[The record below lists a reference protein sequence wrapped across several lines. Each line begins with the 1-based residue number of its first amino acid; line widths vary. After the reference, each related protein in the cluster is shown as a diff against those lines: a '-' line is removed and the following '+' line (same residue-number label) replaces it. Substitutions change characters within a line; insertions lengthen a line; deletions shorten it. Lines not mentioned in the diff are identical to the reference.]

1 MANLNTKTI
10 SAGVG
15 DILAVDGGIDAST
28 ARQIKDG
35 DGTVSPFY
43 ITQSSV
49 GVNVSPA
56 ETFHLKNTTGG
67 NSECKFV
74 MDGADMAIQIINA
87 MNTWTFGADNAP
99 DRFVIADGTGLS
111 SGEKLVIQADGKV
124 GIGASSPAQELEVAG
139 DIAVLRTDVSA
150 TRYVGITQSNGDML
164 NSTASIGFISDGTD
178 QQISFHTHN
187 SGSSSGERMRI
198 DEDGKVGIGTDT
210 PDALLTVDGNTT
222 SSATVTLARFHSHED
237 NSEGSILELTGT
249 THTSVGNR
257 NITLQSYY
265 NTSTASI
272 LALNP
277 AGGNVGIG
285 TVTATDPLTIVT
297 SGALGLV
304 LGEQTGTTTESAR
317 LFFLSSSSG
326 SANCTIYNKTGYLAF
341 SDNSTEG
348 GGSSGTVRTRF
359 VNGGG
364 ISPNA
369 NDSYDLGQDGLR
381 WEDVYATNGTINS
394 SDERMKNTILDSTL
408 GLDFVNKL
416 RPVSY
421 KWNATTRV
429 DKDDNDKVMESV
441 EIKRERTHYG
451 LIAQEVK
458 KVLDGLSIDSKDF
471 AGYID
476 SNQSGNKKS
485 NSENVDVYGLRY
497 TEFIAPL
504 IKAVQELSAKV
515 TALENK

>member
-87 MNTWTFGADNAP
+87 TNTWTFGADNAP

-198 DEDGKVGIGTDT
+198 D
-210 PDALLTVDGNTT
+210 
-222 SSATVTLARFHSHED
+222 
-237 NSEGSILELTGT
+237 
-249 THTSVGNR
+249 
-257 NITLQSYY
+257 
-265 NTSTASI
+265 
-272 LALNP
+272 
-277 AGGNVGIG
+277 
-285 TVTATDPLTIVT
+285 
-297 SGALGLV
+297 
-304 LGEQTGTTTESAR
+304 
-317 LFFLSSSSG
+317 
-326 SANCTIYNKTGYLAF
+326 
-341 SDNSTEG
+341 
-348 GGSSGTVRTRF
+348 
-359 VNGGG
+359 
-364 ISPNA
+364 
-369 NDSYDLGQDGLR
+369 
-381 WEDVYATNGTINS
+381 
-394 SDERMKNTILDSTL
+394 
-408 GLDFVNKL
+408 
-416 RPVSY
+416 
-421 KWNATTRV
+421 
-429 DKDDNDKVMESV
+429 
-441 EIKRERTHYG
+441 
-451 LIAQEVK
+451 
-458 KVLDGLSIDSKDF
+458 
-471 AGYID
+471 
-476 SNQSGNKKS
+476 
-485 NSENVDVYGLRY
+485 
-497 TEFIAPL
+497 
-504 IKAVQELSAKV
+504 
-515 TALENK
+515 